1 MKFKNLEDKC
11 RYYQSV
17 TNYKLVPNSYVICH
31 LDGKNF
37 SRLIKNNFKKPF
49 DKDFIIMMNNTAKF
63 LCENVQG
70 CKLAY
75 VQSDEISLLI
85 TDFDTPDTDMLFGG
99 RLCKIQSIL
108 AALATSEFNRQFIL
122 YNIYHGDKRNIG
134 AGDCVDIIE
143 NMKMAQFDCKCW
155 TVPNLN
161 DAFAWFLYRSLDCT
175 KNSMQQ
181 TAQTYLSHK
190 ELLKLDAKS
199 QIGLLKEKKGI
210 DWENDFSNGEKYG
223 RIVYKQ
229 NCIFEKVIKGETI
242 KFERK
247 KFNVFEMPFCLSDEN
262 GKEYFIQILEN
273 NNEEK

>member
-11 RYYQSV
+11 RYYQSI
-17 TNYKLVPNSYVICH
+17 TNYKLIPNSYIICH

-49 DKDFIIMMNNTAKF
+49 DKDFIEMMNNTAKF
-63 LCENVQG
+63 LCNNVQG

-85 TDFDTPDTDMLFGG
+85 TDFDTPETDILFGG

-108 AALATSEFNRQFIL
+108 ASLATSEFNRWFLKYQLEKTKTSDDYKFENVI
-122 YNIYHGDKRNIG
+122 DKITT
-134 AGDCVDIIE
+134 V
-143 NMKMAQFDCKCW
+143 KLAQFDCKCW
-155 TVPNLN
+155 TVPNFN
-161 DAFAWFLYRSLDCT
+161 DAFAWFLYRSIDCT

-181 TAQTYLSHK
+181 TAQTYLSYK

-199 QIGLLKEKKGI
+199 QIDLLKEKKGI

-223 RIVYKQ
+223 RVSFKE
-229 NCIFEKVIKGETI
+229 NCFFKKEINGKIIE
-242 KFERK
+242 FERK
-247 KFNVFEMPFCLSDEN
+247 KFNISNVPFCLSNEK
-262 GKEYFIQILEN
+262 GKEYFTNLVEN
-273 NNEEK
+273 NKE